1 MVNNW
6 SLVAIYVVQE
16 TLFKIIIKNGL
27 VSAFLEDFIYFKK
40 SLYRSVKIEFYKRIS

>member
-27 VSAFLEDFIYFKK
+27 VSAFLEDFIFFLEI
-40 SLYRSVKIEFYKRIS
+40 SIQKRKNRVL